1 MASAL
6 ALAAYLPLA
15 ALAVALVWRRPLLAL
30 YAFVV
35 GLALHNAVMA
45 ALFWAGVDGAALT
58 AIQAWKELLLGTAL
72 ARVGLDALRARSLPF
87 RPAPVDALAAAFALV
102 VVAYALVPQDVLGGD
117 AGAHAVLLALRH
129 ALLPVAAYALGRSLA
144 LGADDLRRLGW
155 TVLATAAALAGVGL
169 VEEYT
174 VTVERWRDARV
185 PDYFREELGFDYLGP
200 GGMPEN
206 FAFNA
211 DEGLFRRLISTF
223 LSPLA
228 SAFLFAVALLLAAAG
243 GPFARRRVLASALAA
258 LAAVGLLFTLS
269 RSALLALA
277 GGLVVVAVARRRVW
291 PAAAALATLAAG
303 IAFAFAF
310 PELAPTTHYF
320 PEEEERLEEIARAQG
335 DIPEGDTFVDPSEP
349 SIRSHLDSLRD
360 GVRIVARHPQGYGLG
375 NAGAVALREGER
387 PITGESNYTELGVET
402 GVVGVALYL
411 AWNLLLLAGLFA
423 AARRAGDPTVRWA
436 AAGLAGALA
445 TVLALGVQTD
455 AFGVPWLAYCVW
467 WLSAAVAAPLGRLAW
482 PSRASAR
489 TRWSSATEKGLS
501 RYAEGERGSV
511 SGPGG

>member
-1 MASAL
+1 VASAL
-6 ALAAYLPLA
+6 ALAAYLPVA
-15 ALAVALVWRRPLLAL
+15 AVAVALVWRRPVLAL

-45 ALFWAGVDGAALT
+45 GLFRAGVEGAALT
-58 AIQAWKELLLGTAL
+58 AIQGWKELLLATAL
-72 ARVGLDALRARSLPF
+72 GRVAFDALRARALPF
-87 RPAPVDALAAAFALV
+87 RLAPVDAVALAFAVV
-102 VVAYALVPQDVLGGD
+102 VVAYALFPQDVLGGKAD
-117 AGAHAVLLALRH
+117 AHGILLGLRH

-155 TVLATAAALAGVGL
+155 TILGTAAAVAAVGL

-174 VTVERWRDARV
+174 VSVESWREARV
-185 PDYFREELGFDYLGP
+185 PEYFREELGFDYLGP

-206 FAFNA
+206 FAFNS

-243 GPFARRRVLASALAA
+243 GPLARRPRVAVPLAA
-258 LAAVGLLFTLS
+258 LAAAGLLFTLS

-277 GGLVVVAVARRRVW
+277 GGLVVVALARRRLW

-303 IAFAFAF
+303 VAFAFVF
-310 PELAPTTHYF
+310 PDVAPTTHYF
-320 PEEEERLEEIARAQG
+320 PEEEKRLEEIAREKG
-335 DIPEGDTFVDPSEP
+335 DIPRGDTFVDPSEP
-349 SIRSHLDSLRD
+349 SIKSHLDSLRD
-360 GVRIVARHPQGYGLG
+360 GIRIVARHPQGYGLG
-375 NAGAVALREGER
+375 NAGAIAQREGER

-402 GVVGVALYL
+402 GLAGLLLYL
-411 AWNLLLLAGLFA
+411 AWNLLLLAGLFR
-423 AARRAGDPTVRWA
+423 AARRAEQPTVRWA
-436 AAGLAGALA
+436 AAGLAGVLA
-445 TVLALGVQTD
+445 CVLALGVQTD

-467 WLSAAVAAPLGRLAW
+467 WLSGAVAEPLGRLVW
-482 PSRASAR
+482 PFRAEAR
-489 TRWSSATEKGLS
+489 TRWRSATEKGLS
-501 RYAEGERGSV
+501 RYADGESGSV

>member
-6 ALAAYLPLA
+6 ALAAYLPVA
-15 ALAVALVWRRPLLAL
+15 AIGVVLVWRRPVLAL

-45 ALFWAGVDGAALT
+45 ALFWAGVDGTALT
-58 AIQAWKELLLGTAL
+58 AIQAWKELLLGAAL
-72 ARVGLDALRARSLPF
+72 ARVAADAVRARALPF
-87 RPAPVDALAAAFALV
+87 RPAPVDVFALAFAALV
-102 VVAYALVPQDVLGGD
+102 GVYALVPQDALGGSAD
-117 AGAHAVLLALRH
+117 AHGILLALRH
-129 ALLPVAAYALGRSLA
+129 ALLPVAAYTLGRSLA
-144 LGADDLRRLGW
+144 LSLDDLRRLGW
-155 TVLATAAALAGVGL
+155 TVLGTAAAVAFVGL

-174 VTVERWRDARV
+174 VSVEWWRDARV

-243 GPFARRRVLASALAA
+243 GPFARRPRLAIP
-258 LAAVGLLFTLS
+258 LAAVVATGLLFTLS

-277 GGLVVVAVARRRVW
+277 GGLVVVALARRRFW
-291 PAAAALATLAAG
+291 PAGAALATLGAG
-303 IAFAFAF
+303 VAFAFVF
-310 PELAPTTHYF
+310 PEIAPTTHYF
-320 PEEEERLEEIARAQG
+320 PEEEERLEQIAREKG
-335 DIPEGDTFVDPSEP
+335 DIPSGETFVDPSEP

-360 GVRIVARHPQGYGLG
+360 GIRIVARHPQGYGLG
-375 NAGAVALREGER
+375 NAGAIAQREGER

-402 GVVGVALYL
+402 GLAGVLLYL
-411 AWNLLLLAGLFA
+411 AWNLLLLAGLLR
-423 AARRAGDPTVRWA
+423 AARRAEEPTLRWA
-436 AAGLAGALA
+436 AAGMAGALA

-467 WLSAAVAAPLGRLAW
+467 WLSAAVAEPLGRLAW
-482 PSRASAR
+482 PFRAAAS
-489 TRWSSATEKGLS
+489 TRWSSPTENGLT
-501 RYAEGERGSV
+501 R
-511 SGPGG
+511 